1 MAAGMVEQSATTV
14 AAKACSRVIL
24 SAHDGDRQ
32 QHNEDC
38 NPPENRTIHLSN
50 PPRTNTNLID
60 PSNTVATPPDSTVQI
75 GGEPKHGEQRPL
87 YPLSSTVFT
96 ANFNGYGS

>member
-1 MAAGMVEQSATTV
+1 MTSMQAREQAAMAAGMAEQTTTTV
-14 AAKACSRVIL
+14 AAEACSRVIL

-50 PPRTNTNLID
+50 PPRTNTNL
-60 PSNTVATPPDSTVQI
+60 ST
-75 GGEPKHGEQRPL
+75 RRTL
-87 YPLSSTVFT
+87 
-96 ANFNGYGS
+96 